1 MAQYTQIVCSIQ
13 VFGRGKRKK
22 TGGHLMYRTP
32 ALNHYLTLLISCI
45 MSTSKVSLGKVDSII
60 EKGEKNQPLFMK
72 EGDHE
77 VKLIGKGTWG
87 AKASACILTDKG
99 TIGAFQLIDQM
110 RKDSILDQFL
120 EDGEFVFEIGTEL
133 HLTIAAKAVV
143 ETRIPVP
150 QN

>member
-1 MAQYTQIVCSIQ
+1 
-13 VFGRGKRKK
+13 
-22 TGGHLMYRTP
+22 MYRTP

-45 MSTSKVSLGKVDSII
+45 MSKKVSLGKVDVII
-60 EKGEKNQPLFMK
+60 EKGEKSQPLFMK

-99 TIGAFQLIDQM
+99 TIGAYQLIEQL

-120 EDGEFVFEIGTEL
+120 EDGEFQFEVGTEL
-133 HLTIAAKAVV
+133 HLTIANKAVV
-143 ETRIPVP
+143 ETRLPALAS
-150 QN
+150 